1 MTKAIILMLKINLIF
16 DIIIYKTKG
25 KEQFMENFIVRA
37 ASLVGEMM
45 TKLQCDGSSGYA
57 CGGGATV

>member
-1 MTKAIILMLKINLIF
+1 MLKINLIF
-16 DIIIYKTKG
+16 DIIIYRTKG
-25 KEQFMENFIVRA
+25 KEQFMENFIGRA

>member
-25 KEQFMENFIVRA
+25 KEQFMENFINV
-37 ASLVGEMM
+37 
-45 TKLQCDGSSGYA
+45 
-57 CGGGATV
+57 GGGATV